1 MKFSE
6 IKRVME
12 IQPLEGEDNMK
23 RERDFLVDAQV
34 SSGIDPYPA
43 WMRNLIYLSIATF
56 GIAFWSA
63 LVLLIVK

>member
-23 RERDFLVDAQV
+23 RERDFLADAQV
-34 SSGIDPYPA
+34 SGGIDPYPT

-63 LVLLIVK
+63 LVLLIAK

>member
-1 MKFSE
+1 LKFSE

-23 RERDFLVDAQV
+23 RERDFLV